1 MNEVSFKI
9 NTEIT
14 EHGQITQIVSL
25 HHDDTMT
32 IISRTVMDA
41 QDAGVREALIKLGW
55 TPPYFTQNLHHGHHR
70 PTRTGSVGLANRT
83 EGGAT

>member
-1 MNEVSFKI
+1 MGQGSRRVQMNEVRFKI

-55 TPPYFTQNLHHGHHR
+55 TPPYLEEVK
-70 PTRTGSVGLANRT
+70 P
-83 EGGAT
+83 